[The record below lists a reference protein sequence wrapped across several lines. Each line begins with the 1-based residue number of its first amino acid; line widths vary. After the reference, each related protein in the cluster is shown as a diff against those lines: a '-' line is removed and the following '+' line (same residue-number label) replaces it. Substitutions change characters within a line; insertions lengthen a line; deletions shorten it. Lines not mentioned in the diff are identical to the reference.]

1 MFCWLLESYLCL
13 LFCFLLGLLSRY
25 KTKKSSPED
34 IYEISLSWW
43 KIIGGSKTP
52 CLKGSILRNEW
63 QSKSEFEGQQGP
75 RDRYLSQVKII
86 YNMPTCRKHSSFTL
100 NQRIHNSQKLYEYRE
115 CGKPFSCGSNFVQH
129 EEIHS
134 GDKLLIVK
142 NVGIPLIVSIGSSLA
157 VR

>member
-25 KTKKSSPED
+25 KTKKLSPED
-34 IYEISLSWW
+34 IYEISLSRWT
-43 KIIGGSKTP
+43 IIGGSKTP

-75 RDRYLSQVKII
+75 RDRYFSQMKII

-100 NQRIHNSQKLYEYRE
+100 NQRIHNR
-115 CGKPFSCGSNFVQH
+115 NFMN
-129 EEIHS
+129 I
-134 GDKLLIVK
+134 G
-142 NVGIPLIVSIGSSLA
+142 NVENPLVVAQILFNMRKFILVINF
-157 VR
+157 